1 MVNMAIGGFQWPI
14 LSWLLL
20 PCYFFVFFVQIFVSL
35 AIPISKMYRTSF
47 ERYLISIRT

>member
-1 MVNMAIGGFQWPI
+1 MANSFLAAAPM
-14 LSWLLL
+14 LLF
-20 PCYFFVFFVQIFVSL
+20 CFFVQIFVSL